1 MKRNAQNQK
10 DWADQ
15 QLREKRQAKAQEDE
29 DERQYA
35 LQTEAI
41 TRMRGMLE
49 DEATQKK
56 AAMQKAIMEENKRLA
71 LEKRRREEA
80 WKKDQEEQN

>member
-15 QLREKRQAKAQEDE
+15 QKREKNHANAQEAE

-49 DEATQKK
+49 DEASMKK
-56 AAMQKAIMEENKRLA
+56 AAM
-71 LEKRRREEA
+71 
-80 WKKDQEEQN
+80 

>member
-1 MKRNAQNQK
+1 MKRNAQNQR

-15 QLREKRQAKAQEDE
+15 QIREKKAAKAQEQE

-35 LQTEAI
+35 LQTETI
-41 TRMRGMLE
+41 TRFRGMLE

-56 AAMQKAIMEENKRLA
+56 NAMMKEMQAYNKMLA
-71 LEKRRREEA
+71 LEK
-80 WKKDQEEQN
+80 KKKE